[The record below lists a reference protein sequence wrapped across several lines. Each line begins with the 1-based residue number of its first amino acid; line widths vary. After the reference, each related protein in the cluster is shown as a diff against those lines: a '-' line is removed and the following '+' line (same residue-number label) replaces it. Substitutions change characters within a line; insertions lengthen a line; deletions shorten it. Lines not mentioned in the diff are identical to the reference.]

1 MNMQMLVQQ
10 MDDSFNR
17 LQSIHKTEE
26 QCDQLM
32 EMARGLMEKIAERDR
47 TIAQLRAE
55 LLAALMRSDG

>member
-1 MNMQMLVQQ
+1 MNMEMLVQQ

-17 LQSIHKTEE
+17 LQSVHKTAE

-47 TIAQLRAE
+47 TIVQLRAE
-55 LLAALMRSDG
+55 LLAALMRSE